1 MCNFP
6 AKDLHRMRR
15 QMAWRAEMSNDPGF
29 IEAAMRFVMGVDTL
43 RLAHEEADECLCWYE
58 VIEAEA
64 KACGIEG
71 SPQIRKGPAR
81 ARTTP
86 EAAATTPRAV
96 G

>member
-6 AKDLHRMRR
+6 AAELQRMRR

-58 VIEAEA
+58 VIRAEAEA
-64 KACGIEG
+64 CAPKKDPASAIP
-71 SPQIRKGPAR
+71 PQTRRGVTA
-81 ARTTP
+81 
-86 EAAATTPRAV
+86 
-96 G
+96 